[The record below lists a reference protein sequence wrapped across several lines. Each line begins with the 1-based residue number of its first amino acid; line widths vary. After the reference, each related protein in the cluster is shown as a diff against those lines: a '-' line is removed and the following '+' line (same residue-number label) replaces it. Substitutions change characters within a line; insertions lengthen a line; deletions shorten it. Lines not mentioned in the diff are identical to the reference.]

1 MFFKIRNLP
10 SNLSIIEQLF
20 AVLAGSIISKF
31 IKPQCIFSGV
41 ENIGI
46 AENSGDGFSWIY
58 TKIMQNSRRPTKPQI
73 RGIGIDILK
82 KSPKTY

>member
-41 ENIGI
+41 EKLELREIVVMAFHGYTQRSCKIQEGRPNLK
-46 AENSGDGFSWIY
+46 SGGL
-58 TKIMQNSRRPTKPQI
+58 
-73 RGIGIDILK
+73 GL
-82 KSPKTY
+82 TY